1 MPSTRSMGHNAE
13 VIGFGALNCDKI
25 YRVDDLAPPGKEIG
39 VISATRQ
46 PGGSAANTIVGLT
59 RLGVKTGFIG
69 TVGNDRAGSLLL
81 DDLKREGVDLQ
92 GIINADGD
100 TGAALIFIDSSGER
114 VIYILPSV
122 NDTFITAN
130 HNYAK
135 TAKILHLS
143 SFTGIDQLRMQ
154 ISYVKQLGEKR
165 TKISFSPGNIYVK
178 LGLNELK
185 PLIERSF
192 VLFLNKEEAHTLTG
206 SSDVEDVASLL
217 DLGAKIVAV
226 TLGDLGSYVVTHSK
240 SLDLPPFKSKMSD
253 TVGAGDAFA
262 AGFLYG
268 QLTGK
273 DLRESGLYGNFVA
286 SKSIGEL
293 GGRKGLLRDLKG
305 LSN

>member
-1 MPSTRSMGHNAE
+1 MGHNME

-25 YRVDDLAPPGKEIG
+25 YRVDDLASPGRETG
-39 VISATRQ
+39 VISATRH

-59 RLGVKTGFIG
+59 RLGIKTGFIG
-69 TVGNDRAGSLLL
+69 TIGNDREGSLLL
-81 DDLKREGVDLQ
+81 NDLKREGVDLQ
-92 GIINADGD
+92 GIIKANGD
-100 TGAALIFIDSSGER
+100 TGAALIFIDSCGER
-114 VIYILPSV
+114 AIYILPSV
-122 NDTFITAN
+122 NDTFITTN
-130 HNYAK
+130 HDYAK
-135 TAKILHLS
+135 NAKILHLS

-154 ISYVKQLGEKR
+154 TSYVKQLREKQ

-192 VLFLNKEEAHTLTG
+192 VLFLNREEANTLTG
-206 SSDVEDVASLL
+206 SSEVEDVASLL
-217 DLGAKIVAV
+217 DLGVKIVAV
-226 TLGDLGSYVVTHSK
+226 TLGDRGSHVVTHNK
-240 SLDLPPFKSKMSD
+240 SFDLPPFKSKIND

-273 DLRESGLYGNFVA
+273 DLRESGLYGNFMA
-286 SKSIGEL
+286 SKSIAEL

>member
-1 MPSTRSMGHNAE
+1 MGHNAE

-25 YRVDDLAPPGKEIG
+25 YRVDDLAPPGKETG
-39 VISATRQ
+39 VISAARQ

-69 TVGNDRAGSLLL
+69 TVGNDKEGSLLL

-92 GIINADGD
+92 GVITADGD
-100 TGAALIFIDSSGER
+100 TGAALIFIDSFGER
-114 VIYILPSV
+114 AIYILPSV

-130 HNYAK
+130 HDYAK
-135 TAKILHLS
+135 KANILHLS
-143 SFTGIDQLRMQ
+143 SFMGIDQLRMQ
-154 ISYVKQLGEKR
+154 ISYVKQLSGKR

-192 VLFLNKEEAHTLTG
+192 VLFLNKEEANTLTG
-206 SSDVEDVASLL
+206 TSEVEDVASFL

-226 TLGDLGSYVVTHSK
+226 TLGNLGSHVVTRSK
-240 SLDLPPFKSKMSD
+240 SLDLPHYKSKIND

-273 DLRESGLYGNFVA
+273 DLRESGLYGNFMA
-286 SKSIGEL
+286 SKSIAEL

-305 LSN
+305 LND